1 MSNSSTRLTDLP
13 NVGAT
18 VAKRLA
24 SIGVKTPEDL
34 ARVGPV
40 RAWQRMQAREPGAT
54 LPVCYYLYSLQ
65 GALLGCHWN
74 ELPPGEKERLARE
87 AKG

>member
-1 MSNSSTRLTDLP
+1 
-13 NVGAT
+13 VGIET
-18 VAKRLA
+18 KD
-24 SIGVKTPEDL
+24 DL
-34 ARVGPV
+34 ARVGPAE
-40 RAWQRMQAREPGAT
+40 AWRRMQAREPGTT

-74 ELPPGEKERLARE
+74 ELPPGEKERLVRE